1 MLQSAKVTAF
11 TISESLRGK
20 QQGGGGKITPPPHT
34 HTHTCM
40 HACMHTHTHTHTHTQ
55 ACTD

>member
-20 QQGGGGKITPPPHT
+20 QQGGGGKITT
-34 HTHTCM
+34 HTHI
-40 HACMHTHTHTHTHTQ
+40 HTHTHTHTHTH